1 LEAPG
6 KTPASGDSP
15 ERIMALNNRAEL
27 LLKTLIE
34 RYIADGQPVGSRI
47 LARQTGLDL
56 SPATVRNVMADLE
69 ELGLIRSPHTS
80 AGRVP
85 TELGYRVFVDS
96 LVRVRPLQ
104 STEVRRLEGELCAS
118 QNPQELIE
126 CASQMLSEVCHLT
139 GIVTAPRRDD
149 LVGFRQIDFVSL
161 SGRRLLVILV
171 TEDGQV
177 QNRIVTTAEDFSPAE
192 LARAANYFNDTFTG
206 VSLAEVKRRLVADM
220 QRESDDLQ
228 RVMTLAMRAAHAA
241 LDDDKPGSESSVVV
255 SGESNLMDLPD
266 LGDVKKLRRLFDA
279 FNTKRD
285 LLHLLDRSLEAGGI
299 KIFIGHESGYE
310 AFEECSLVTAPYTVD
325 GAVVGT
331 LGVVGPTRMAYE
343 RIIPVVDITA
353 RLLSSALTTIE
364 RGGRLES
371 PIG

>member
-1 LEAPG
+1 
-6 KTPASGDSP
+6 
-15 ERIMALNNRAEL
+15 MALNTRAEL
-27 LLKTLIE
+27 LLRTLIE
-34 RYIADGQPVGSRI
+34 RYIADGQPVGSRV
-47 LARQTGLDL
+47 LARQAGLDL

-85 TELGYRVFVDS
+85 TELGYRIFVDS
-96 LVRVRPLQ
+96 LIRVRPLQ
-104 STEVRRLEGELCAS
+104 SNEVLRLEGEMCGS

-126 CASQMLSEVCHLT
+126 CASNMLSEVCHLT

-149 LVGFRQIDFVSL
+149 LIGFRQIDFVGL
-161 SGRRLLVILV
+161 AGRRLLVILV

-177 QNRIVTTAEDFSPAE
+177 QNRILTTEQDYSEAE
-192 LARAANYFNDTFTG
+192 LTRAANYFNDTFAG
-206 VSLAEVKRRLVADM
+206 VSLSEVKRRLVAEM

-228 RVMTLAMRAAHAA
+228 RVMSLAMRAARAA
-241 LDDDKPGSESSVVV
+241 LGENETDSEASVVV

-285 LLHLLDRSLEAGGI
+285 LLHLLDRSLSAGGV
-299 KIFIGHESGYE
+299 KIFIGRESGYE
-310 AFEECSLVTAPYTVD
+310 AFEECSVVTAPYAVD
-325 GAVVGT
+325 GSIVGT

-343 RIIPVVDITA
+343 RVIPVVDLTA
-353 RLLSSALTTIE
+353 RLLSSAMASIE

-371 PIG
+371 PAG